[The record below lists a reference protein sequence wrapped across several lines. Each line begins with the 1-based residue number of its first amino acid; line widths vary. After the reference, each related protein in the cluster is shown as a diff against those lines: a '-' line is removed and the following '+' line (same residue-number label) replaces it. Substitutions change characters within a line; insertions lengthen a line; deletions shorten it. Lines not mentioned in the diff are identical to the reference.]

1 MKKRTLIMLAFTV
14 IASASIILLN
24 ACSKSDQSKPE
35 GKADYKYA
43 DFVPVDDQVPQLI
56 EGFNQKYSDFK
67 TGYKSGESIPL
78 NEVIWTLEAGV
89 NYEFTEPRDENALLI
104 EVPSQ
109 ITIPVEFSVDN
120 TPVVSME
127 DVFEAYSSFIS
138 STEGFLTT
146 GENETKFVLADVE
159 LGSLNG
165 NNANI
170 NLTLLGGLYYP
181 GSCQIDDNNDYWYFF
196 DGLGRCNDL
205 SPAYTGLDAMHR
217 LDNLMNCAQ
226 PYCSTGTPVYY
237 GIVTYE
243 IPGALGGEVDDCE
256 NPEWLDYDFDYN
268 VYYMNLYKP
277 SGKSYL
283 NCNSYQDLITSYPE
297 EIYGQ
302 VMVIRYGNWYCQ
314 GGGE

>member
-1 MKKRTLIMLAFTV
+1 MKKKTFALMALAAIAATALLIN
-14 IASASIILLN
+14 S
-24 ACSKSDQSKPE
+24 CSKSDQKIPE
-35 GKADYKYA
+35 VQKDFKYVEFNP
-43 DFVPVDDQVPQLI
+43 DESQVPILVQN
-56 EGFNQKYSDFK
+56 FNQKFTNYKD
-67 TGYKSGESIPL
+67 GYKSGENIPL
-78 NEVIWTLEAGV
+78 NEAIWTLEAGV
-89 NYEFTEPRDENALLI
+89 NFEFTENRDENTLLI
-104 EVPSQ
+104 EEPSQ
-109 ITIPVEFSVDN
+109 MTIPVEFSADN

-127 DVFEAYSSFIS
+127 DVFEAYSSFINT
-138 STEGFLTT
+138 TEGFLTS
-146 GENETKFVLADVE
+146 GENETNFVLADVE
-159 LGSLNG
+159 LSSLNG

-170 NLTLLGGLYYP
+170 NLTLLGGLYFP

-205 SPAYTGLDAMHR
+205 SPAYLGLDAMHR

-226 PYCSTGTPVYY
+226 PYCSTGSPVYY

-243 IPGALGGEVDDCE
+243 IPGALSGVVDACE
-256 NPEWLDYDFDYN
+256 NPEWLEIDLDDNAYS
-268 VYYMNLYKP
+268 MNFYKP